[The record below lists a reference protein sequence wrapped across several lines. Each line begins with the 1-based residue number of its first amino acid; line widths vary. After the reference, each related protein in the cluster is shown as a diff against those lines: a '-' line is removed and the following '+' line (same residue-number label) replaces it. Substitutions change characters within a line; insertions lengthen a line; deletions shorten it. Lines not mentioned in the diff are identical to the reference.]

1 MLDQQ
6 EGRRPSIQFP
16 SDYAPGYELAR
27 AVDSERTSNYLAH
40 TLIGDGPAD
49 NLMAELAP
57 LGQAETGRLIRIG
70 MDGDDSA
77 LRDAPACVRDFFD
90 PLAEPPVWVE
100 HADFIPGIRMF
111 HRNVQVMLAGLLGG
125 VLVEGFSTNIAKS
138 FFITGRLR
146 DQGVRRLRQNNRHM
160 AELFLPG
167 GLGREGDGWK
177 LTVRIRLVH
186 AQVRLLLSKSEDWDS
201 AAWGVPI
208 SAAHLGFA
216 VTAFSA
222 RLLKHIGG
230 LGASVD
236 SNERTSFMAVWRYVG
251 YLMGIPETI
260 LFQNEADALEL
271 FELGAMCEPPPS
283 AESII
288 LANSLVQS
296 APLVIGTIGPGQP
309 PQIGAVHIPCFAAAH
324 RHVLGG

>member
-1 MLDQQ
+1 MVDQQ
-6 EGRRPSIQFP
+6 EIRPSPLHIP
-16 SDYAPGYELAR
+16 SDYAPGFELAQ
-27 AVDSERTSNYLAH
+27 AVDPERASNYLAH
-40 TLIGDGPAD
+40 TLIGDPPAD
-49 NLMAELAP
+49 KLLAELAP

-77 LRDAPACVRDFFD
+77 LRDAPVCVREFFD
-90 PLAEPPVWVE
+90 SLAEPPAWVDQSE
-100 HADFIPGIRMF
+100 FTPGIRLF
-111 HRNVQVMLAGLLGG
+111 HRNVQVVLAALLGG

-146 DQGVRRLRQNNRHM
+146 DQGIRRLKQNNRHM
-160 AELFLPG
+160 VEIFLPG
-167 GLGREGDGWK
+167 GLERDGDGWK

-186 AQVRLLLSKSEDWDS
+186 AQARLLLSRSEDWDS

-236 SNERTSFMAVWRYVG
+236 SDERTSFMAVWRYVS
-251 YLMGIPETI
+251 YLMGIPDTI
-260 LFQNEADALEL
+260 LFQNEVDALEL
-271 FELGAMCEPPPS
+271 FEIGAMCEPPPS
-283 AESII
+283 MESII
-288 LANSLVQS
+288 LVWSQLYWRTRSCNQL
-296 APLVIGTIGPGQP
+296 
-309 PQIGAVHIPCFAAAH
+309 HW
-324 RHVLGG
+324 